1 VQENRIEID
10 ARVLESDLLSAE
22 VGQSVAVIGP
32 TGRAEQGV
40 VRVISPIVDPRTRL
54 GTVRIALSG
63 DTRLKPGMFARV
75 EIAVESNFVLTVPL
89 RALVW
94 REAKA
99 HVFKV
104 GSDSLVSL
112 TEVRIGRGATDKVE
126 VLRGVDVG
134 DRIVT
139 QGAGFL
145 NDGDAVNVE
154 TASVKSGAVR

>member
-1 VQENRIEID
+1 
-10 ARVLESDLLSAE
+10 
-22 VGQSVAVIGP
+22 
-32 TGRAEQGV
+32 
-40 VRVISPIVDPRTRL
+40 
-54 GTVRIALSG
+54 
-63 DTRLKPGMFARV
+63 
-75 EIAVESNFVLTVPL
+75 VPL

-126 VLRGVDVG
+126 VLWGVDVG